1 MTSRPRGRIP
11 TEQLAH
17 HEEAFLD
24 AASELFFQKGFARV
38 SIDMLARAARVS
50 PKTIYARYG
59 GKGGLFGA
67 GIKRPGAP
75 APATQDLFFDQKNT
89 TPPGGRPHPPP
100 PFLHPLLPPHV

>member
-59 GKGGLFGA
+59 GEVGVVAA
-67 GIKRPGAP
+67 GVKSPGAP
-75 APATQDLFFDQKNT
+75 TVATHDMVFRHKEAGPPALIRDVAT
-89 TPPGGRPHPPP
+89 
-100 PFLHPLLPPHV
+100 